1 VIELNLVAQ
10 DSTAYGI
17 DLGTEP
23 SLSDLLEDL
32 AKIDTFS
39 WIRILYSYPQRIKR
53 RLLQVMA
60 SHESIC
66 KYLDIPLQ
74 HVSARL
80 LKAMG
85 RFGSAEEFHEIIA
98 FIRAY
103 LPEVTLRT
111 TLIVGFPGETEADFQ
126 ELYEFV
132 EKAAFQRLGI
142 FAYSPEKGTKAAR
155 LKNAVE
161 ESVKEERL
169 RALVDLQGKVSL
181 DYHQKLVGTVQPL
194 LVEGVSGETDLLLEG
209 RLASQAPE
217 VDGCVFIN
225 KGFGQVGEIM
235 DVRITEAHPYDLV
248 GEILENPK

>member
-1 VIELNLVAQ
+1 
-10 DSTAYGI
+10 
-17 DLGTEP
+17 
-23 SLSDLLEDL
+23 LEDL
-32 AKIDTFS
+32 AGFGKFS
-39 WIRILYSYPQRIKR
+39 WIRILYGYPQRIDR
-53 RLLQVMA
+53 RLLEVMA
-60 SHESIC
+60 SYDCIC
-66 KYLDIPLQ
+66 NYLDIPLQ

-85 RFGSAEEFHEIIA
+85 RSGSYEEFHEIIA
-98 FIRAY
+98 LIRAY
-103 LPEVTLRT
+103 LPEATLRT

-132 EKAAFQRLGI
+132 EKAAFQRLGL

-155 LKNAVE
+155 LENAVE
-161 ESVKEERL
+161 QSVKQERL
-169 RALVDLQGKVSL
+169 RALVDLQEKVSL
-181 DYHQKLVGTVQPL
+181 DYHQELVGTVQPA

-248 GEILENPK
+248 GEIIGNSNDFPGGMSEWGL

>member
-1 VIELNLVAQ
+1 MAQ

-23 SLSDLLEDL
+23 RLSDLLEDL
-32 AKIDTFS
+32 ASIETFS
-39 WIRILYSYPQRIKR
+39 WIRILYSYPQRIDR

-60 SHESIC
+60 SHDCIC

-74 HVSARL
+74 HVSSRL

-85 RFGSAEEFHEIIA
+85 RSGSSEEFHEIIA
-98 FIRAY
+98 RIRAY

-111 TLIVGFPGETEADFQ
+111 TLIVGFPGETEAEFQ
-126 ELYEFV
+126 ELFEFV

-142 FAYSPEKGTKAAR
+142 FSYSPEKGPKAAR

-161 ESVKEERL
+161 ESVKQERL

-235 DVRITEAHPYDLV
+235 EVRSTEAHPYDLV
-248 GEILENPK
+248 GKIVENAK